1 MSSLHPDPTTLDLSP
16 EERHRFVDLATA
28 SHRIITGHQDPG
40 GAYPASP
47 EFPAY
52 AGYAWLRDG
61 SFTAEGVSRYG
72 DAGSAG
78 RFHDW
83 AARTL
88 ARRRGQVDGL
98 LAVLA
103 EGRSPARGGMLPT
116 RFTFAGEDGTDD
128 WWDFQTDGYGT
139 WLWAVVAFARRHGQ
153 GLDRW
158 RSGVEVAV
166 DYLTGFWSSPCYDWW
181 EEHAEH
187 RHVSTLAAIYG
198 GLRSV
203 LGADALDPARAD
215 AVASAIAEIR
225 ELVRRR
231 GVADGHLTKWLG
243 TDAVD
248 ASLASAVVPFG
259 LVSDHDPLA
268 AGTLRAVTEQL
279 DADGGVHRF
288 SADVFY
294 GGGQWLLLSALLG
307 WNLAVRGE
315 TDAALGHLRWIAAQ
329 AGTDG
334 ELPEQVPGHL
344 LHPEHRQEWIDRWG
358 PVATPLLWSH
368 GMYLV
373 LADVLGLLPEEAAR

>member
-1 MSSLHPDPTTLDLSP
+1 MSSLHPDPTTLDLTAA
-16 EERHRFVDLATA
+16 ERDRLRWLAVA
-28 SHRIITGHQDPG
+28 SHRIITDHQDAG

-47 EFPAY
+47 DFSAY

-61 SFTAEGVSRYG
+61 AFTAEGVSRYG
-72 DAGSAG
+72 DAESAG

-88 ARRRGQVDGL
+88 ASRRGQVDGL
-98 LAVLA
+98 LAVVA
-103 EGRSPARGGMLPT
+103 EGRTPARAEMLPT
-116 RFTFAGEDGTDD
+116 RFTFAGEDGTDE

-139 WLWAVVAFARRHGQ
+139 WLWAVVTFARRHGR

-158 RSGVEVAV
+158 RAGIEVAV
-166 DYLTGFWSSPCYDWW
+166 DYLTAFWSLPCYDWW

-187 RHVSTLAAIYG
+187 RHVSTLAAIHG
-198 GLRSV
+198 GLRAV
-203 LGADALDPARAD
+203 LGADVLDADRAD
-215 AVASAIAEIR
+215 AAAAAVTQIRAE
-225 ELVRRR
+225 VRRE
-231 GVADGHLTKWLG
+231 GVVDGHLTKWFG

-248 ASLASAVVPFG
+248 ASLVSAVVPFG
-259 LVSDHDPLA
+259 LVSDHDPVA
-268 AGTLRAVTEQL
+268 AGTVRAVAARL
-279 DADGGVHRF
+279 DVDGGVHRF
-288 SADVFY
+288 ADDVFY

-315 TDAALGHLRWIAAQ
+315 TAAALEHLRWIAAH
-329 AGTDG
+329 ATATG

-344 LHPEHRQEWIDRWG
+344 LHPEHRQEWLERWG

-373 LADVLGLLPEEAAR
+373 LADVLGLLPEEDNR